1 LFAYQIRQ
9 LAIIIASELR
19 INTEAGRV
27 LSFILYRDQGLSNR
41 RPCIPTGSESY
52 AIYTDVLE
60 SCLQQRD
67 PRIYKHMLSIG
78 VDRHVVW
85 MLLQVFI
92 SDTLPL
98 VLRVRFLDLVLVRGC
113 VVLVSATLVSF
124 LGVCV

>member
-1 LFAYQIRQ
+1 
-9 LAIIIASELR
+9 
-19 INTEAGRV
+19 
-27 LSFILYRDQGLSNR
+27 
-41 RPCIPTGSESY
+41 
-52 AIYTDVLE
+52 
-60 SCLQQRD
+60 
-67 PRIYKHMLSIG
+67 MLSIG